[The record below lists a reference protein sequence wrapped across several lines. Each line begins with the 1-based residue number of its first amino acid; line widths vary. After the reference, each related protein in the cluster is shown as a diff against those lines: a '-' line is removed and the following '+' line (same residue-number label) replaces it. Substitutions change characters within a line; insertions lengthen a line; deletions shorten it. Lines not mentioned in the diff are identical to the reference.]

1 MSELLAKDV
10 MTKKVITIS
19 KDATVGQLTKLL
31 LKNGISGTPVV
42 DEKDNLVGMAC
53 EADIIVKM
61 SSLPFP
67 MSFGFAFLDSYEIY
81 TKSTKEYLETRVEEI
96 MSKKIKT
103 VKEDIPLSKV
113 VNIMINNNLNRVP
126 VLDNN
131 NKLSGIITRA
141 DVMNSMMKET
151 EKKQK

>member
-1 MSELLAKDV
+1 MSELLAKDI

-19 KDATVGQLTKLL
+19 KDATVEKSIRIF
-31 LKNGISGTPVV
+31 LKNNISGAPVI
-42 DEKDNLVGMAC
+42 DEDNKMVGIIC

-67 MSFGFAFLDSYEIY
+67 MSFGFAFLDNYESY
-81 TKSTKEYLETRVEEI
+81 TKNTREYLETRIEEI

-103 VKEDIPLSKV
+103 VTEDMTLSKV

-126 VLDNN
+126 VVDNH

-141 DVMNSMMKET
+141 DIMRSMIK
-151 EKKQK
+151 